1 MAEIHTYTWSKS
13 KLQMS
18 RATRFGSE
26 PRPDLDIVIDLA
38 RNQIRQQGS
47 LTVLSSADNYIFLE
61 FMKNI
66 QATDDLMNAL
76 FANTYY
82 TTTFLSDSLGA
93 FVVPNAPELSS
104 YLYIFSSFV
113 LPYENLYAEIHTKP
127 KYKTRLLDVYDRQN
141 SPTVR
146 QIKEIVRT
154 LLVVPGVPITPLLY
168 IVVILMLKKME

>member
-1 MAEIHTYTWSKS
+1 
-13 KLQMS
+13 
-18 RATRFGSE
+18 
-26 PRPDLDIVIDLA
+26 
-38 RNQIRQQGS
+38 
-47 LTVLSSADNYIFLE
+47 
-61 FMKNI
+61 MKNI

-93 FVVPNAPELSS
+93 FVVPNATELSS
-104 YLYIFSSFV
+104 YLYIFSSLV

-154 LLVVPGVPITPLLY
+154 LLVVPGIPITPLLY
-168 IVVILMLKKME
+168 IVVVLMLKKME